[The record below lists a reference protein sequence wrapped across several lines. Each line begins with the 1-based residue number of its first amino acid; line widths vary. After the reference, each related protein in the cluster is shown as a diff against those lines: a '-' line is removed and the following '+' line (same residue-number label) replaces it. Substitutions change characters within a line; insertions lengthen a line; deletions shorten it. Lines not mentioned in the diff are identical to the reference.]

1 MTHEAERDG
10 DPIKPQGWLIA
21 DPGSP
26 VVTADGE
33 EIGSV
38 RERMPHY
45 LEVRVHR
52 DLLNDVE
59 MYVPGELVQAVEGG
73 RVILSRTREQLER
86 MNLTTPP
93 ALKR

>member
-1 MTHEAERDG
+1 MAREAEQDG
-10 DPIKPQGWLIA
+10 DPIKPQGWLIV

-26 VVTADGE
+26 VVTADGQ

-38 RERMPHY
+38 RERTPHY

-59 MYVPGELVQAVEGG
+59 MYVPNELVQAFEGG
-73 RVILSRTREQLER
+73 QVFLSRTREQLER

-93 ALKR
+93 ALQR